1 MIMEENKQ
9 ITEGRAIECG
19 RDMNTLLANT
29 PAYTNNRNNNKNPA
43 LFQQLIL

>member
-1 MIMEENKQ
+1 MEENKQ

-19 RDMNTLLANT
+19 RDINTLLANT
-29 PAYTNNRNNNKNPA
+29 PAYTNNRNNKNPA